1 MDLEVLSPVSP
12 PSVEVLRLAPRPPSL
27 DRLRVGV
34 LSNVK
39 SNATELL
46 DVVSDELRER
56 TSTIQIVRELK
67 PQGPTVAAA
76 EDVLARLQQCEA
88 VILAIAD

>member
-1 MDLEVLSPVSP
+1 MHVEVLSPVSP
-12 PSVEVLRLAPRPPSL
+12 PSVEALPLAPRPGSL
-27 DRLRVGV
+27 DGLRVGV
-34 LSNVK
+34 LSNLK

-46 DVVSDELRER
+46 DFVSEELRER
-56 TSTIQIVRELK
+56 VATIEVVREVK

-76 EDVLARLQQCEA
+76 EDVMGRLQQCEA

>member
-1 MDLEVLSPVSP
+1 MDVEVLSPVSP
-12 PSVEVLRLAPRPPSL
+12 PSVEVLPLAPRLRSL
-27 DRLRVGV
+27 DGLRVGV
-34 LSNVK
+34 FSNLK

-46 DVVSDELRER
+46 DSVSDELRER
-56 TSTIQIVRELK
+56 AAAIEIVREQK

-76 EDVLARLQQCEA
+76 DDVMGRLQQCEA